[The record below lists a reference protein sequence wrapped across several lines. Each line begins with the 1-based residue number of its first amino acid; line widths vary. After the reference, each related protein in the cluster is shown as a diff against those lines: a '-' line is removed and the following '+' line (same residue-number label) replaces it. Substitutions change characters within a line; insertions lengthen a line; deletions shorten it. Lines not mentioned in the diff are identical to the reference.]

1 MEEIYDFLGEIDK
14 LDEEGQAE
22 LEKLIDRTNEI
33 KQLPLVARKIMQV
46 IENPKSTA
54 GDLEE
59 VIKSDQALTIKILK
73 IANSSFYGLLRK
85 VNTLQ
90 RAILVVGFK
99 AIKDIAVSTAIL
111 NMYRSSD
118 PYSIKL
124 WEQAIASGI
133 AARLVSLEFENS
145 ETEEAFVGGLL
156 HSIGKV
162 LFVRAYPNELKNIRQ
177 AMEKDPTLDE
187 LDLEK
192 QAFGFA
198 HTHAGG
204 QLAKNW
210 NLSST
215 LEAVIRYH
223 HHLPEVLWT
232 EISSSIKLNI
242 AVVSLARKICI
253 YLGIGRDKPEPN
265 TQLLNS
271 KENEFLQ
278 IPEERLKELTEEIR
292 LAFFEESQLFA

>member
-1 MEEIYDFLGEIDK
+1 MEELYDFLGEIDK
-14 LDEEGQAE
+14 LDDESQAD
-22 LEKLIDRTNEI
+22 LEKLIDRTSEI

-46 IENPKSTA
+46 IEDPRSTA
-54 GDLEE
+54 GDLEN

-124 WEQAIASGI
+124 WEQAIGTGI
-133 AARLVSLEFENS
+133 ASRLVSLEFENTD
-145 ETEEAFVGGLL
+145 TEEAFIGGLL
-156 HSIGKV
+156 NGIGKV
-162 LFVRAYPNELKNIRQ
+162 LFIRTYPNEMKTIRK
-177 AMEKDPTLDE
+177 AMEKDPSLDE
-187 LDLEK
+187 LDLERD
-192 QAFGFA
+192 AFGFC

-204 QLAKNW
+204 QLARNW
-210 NLSST
+210 NLSPT

-223 HHLPEVLWT
+223 HNLPEVLWT
-232 EISSSIKLNI
+232 EIVTKVKLNI
-242 AVVSLARKICI
+242 AVVALARKICV
-253 YLGIGRDKPEPN
+253 YLGIGYDKPNPN
-265 TQLLNS
+265 MEIIAS

-278 IPEERLKELTEEIR
+278 IADGRMTELIDEIK
-292 LAFFEESQLFA
+292 LAFYEESQLFA